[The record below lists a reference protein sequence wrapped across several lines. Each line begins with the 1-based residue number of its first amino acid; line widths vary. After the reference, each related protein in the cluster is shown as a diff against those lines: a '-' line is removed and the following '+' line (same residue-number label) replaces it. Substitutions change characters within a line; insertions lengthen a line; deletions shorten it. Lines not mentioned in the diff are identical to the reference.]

1 MRQVNKMDLYDAHTL
16 ASGYLDWIA
25 ALLTVAKKSDVH
37 KDTLLDI
44 AYYLADSQ
52 SVEFAENAKQFE

>member
-16 ASGYLDWIA
+16 ASSYLDWIA
-25 ALLTVAKKSDVH
+25 TLISQAKSSGN
-37 KDTLLDI
+37 DTLLDI
-44 AYYLADSQ
+44 AHYLADSQ